1 MSGKITIS
9 SAGSVPGNPDTGYVV
24 MYAKSDGRLYSKKP
38 DGTEFQLG
46 VPAGGVVESVNGAS
60 GVVVLDT
67 DDISE
72 GAANL
77 YYTDGRFDS
86 RFATA
91 IVDYVKLAGR
101 ASGQTVYGGTGSGE
115 SLNLYSTSH
124 ATKGPINIGLNFKEY
139 SNGTLAIGP
148 DNALTPPTSSSV
160 SLRVAASG
168 RVTFEHSS
176 GQPWHVYPT
185 TGNWQFTRSAA
196 DKIGFGL
203 DTSSRFLVG
212 DGSPISVMCVSE
224 SNASTTPGALSSTVP
239 VIEVRNRSTTTDNF
253 SGVVF
258 EGSGTAWDSGVFGVH
273 NVHTSGSQ
281 TGWLELWAS
290 SGGARAK
297 IQSVKSTGTEHAKG
311 VRYPIRTVSGTG
323 SVTDDDYYVIV
334 DAASGAFTLTL
345 PTAVGRSGKTFIIKR
360 INTGADVTLACT
372 GGQTIDGAATKLLGT
387 QWISRTVFSDGSNWL
402 LV

>member
-9 SAGSVPGNPDTGYVV
+9 SAGSVPGNPDAGYVV
-24 MYAKSDGRLYSKKP
+24 MYAKSDGRLYSKKS

-46 VPAGGVVESVNGAS
+46 VPSGGVVESVNGAS

-67 DDISE
+67 DDIAE
-72 GAANL
+72 GSSNL
-77 YYTDGRFDS
+77 YYTDSRFDS

-101 ASGQTVYGGTGSGE
+101 SGGQTVYGGTGSGE

-148 DNALTPPTSSSV
+148 DNTFTPTTSSSV
-160 SLRVAASG
+160 SLRVSASG
-168 RVTFEHSS
+168 RITFEHSS

-185 TGNWQFTRSAA
+185 TGNWQFTRGAA

-224 SNASTTPGALSSTVP
+224 SNTGTAPGALSATVP

-290 SGGARAK
+290 IGGTRSK
-297 IQSVKSTGTEHAKG
+297 IQSVKATGTEFAKG
-311 VRYPIRTVSGTG
+311 VSYPTAKKTAAYTI
-323 SVTDDDYYVIV
+323 TDDDYAIWA
-334 DAASGAFTLTL
+334 DASGGAFTITL
-345 PTAVGRSGKTFIIKR
+345 PTAVGRAGKAFVVKR
-360 INTGADVTLACT
+360 INSGSNVTVACT
-372 GGQTIDGAATKLLGT
+372 GGQTIDGAATEVFG
-387 QWISRTVFSDGSNWL
+387 SRWKTVTFMSDGANWMII
-402 LV
+402 